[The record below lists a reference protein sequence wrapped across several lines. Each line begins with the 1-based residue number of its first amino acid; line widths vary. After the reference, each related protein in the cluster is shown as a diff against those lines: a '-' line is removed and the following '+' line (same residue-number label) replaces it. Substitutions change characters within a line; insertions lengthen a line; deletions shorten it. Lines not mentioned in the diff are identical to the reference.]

1 MSRPEP
7 ELTASSVEK
16 SGSSATAATAATA
29 ADSQYRSVTYRPCEI
44 EHRYG
49 SSVHILRDP
58 LSLTLLAKL
67 CQKGTVQPEVSR
79 ILVEL
84 YRMLVHE
91 VVAAEFP
98 RRSERIET
106 RMIDA
111 TPRGFYEGELI
122 DRATPAVVVALARAG
137 LLPSQ
142 VTYDFLNQ
150 VLDPAGVRQDHL
162 ALGRTLNT
170 EGHVTGAGLYAS
182 KIGGPVEGAV
192 ILIPDPMGATGSTVS
207 RVLRHYQAEVQ
218 GAPRKVVA
226 VHLIVTP
233 EYVRH
238 VTSNHPEVQVW
249 ALRLD
254 RGLSDSDVLATVPGT
269 LWERERGL
277 TEHQYIV
284 PGGGGLG
291 EVINNSFV

>member
-1 MSRPEP
+1 MSHPSSQR
-7 ELTASSVEK
+7 TASSDEQT
-16 SGSSATAATAATA
+16 GQSAGLS
-29 ADSQYRSVTYRPCEI
+29 DSQYGNLTYRPCEI

-49 SSVHILRDP
+49 PSVHILKDP
-58 LSLTLLAKL
+58 LSLTLLARL
-67 CQKGTVQPEVSR
+67 CKKGTVQPEVSR
-79 ILVEL
+79 LLVEL
-84 YRMLVHE
+84 YRVLVHE

-98 RRSERIET
+98 RQHEHVET

-111 TPRGFYEGELI
+111 TPRGFYSGELI
-122 DRATPAVVVALARAG
+122 LGSTPAVVVALARAG

-162 ALGRTLNT
+162 ALGRTIDT
-170 EGHVTGAGLYAS
+170 EGKVTGAGLYAS

-192 ILIPDPMGATGSTVS
+192 MLIPDPMGATGSTVS
-207 RVLRHYQAEVQ
+207 RVLRHYRAEVQ
-218 GAPRKVVA
+218 GAPHRVVA

-233 EYVRH
+233 EYLRH
-238 VTSNHPEVQVW
+238 VTHHHPEVQVW

-254 RGLSDSDVLATVPGT
+254 RGLSDPDVLATVPGT
-269 LWERERGL
+269 HWERERGL
-277 TEHQYIV
+277 TSHDYIV